1 MPRLTIYPL
10 GNADTTRLDLR
21 DGRKILI
28 DYADMRDESDPND
41 KRIDLPSELRADLR
55 AARKNSF
62 EVVAFSHLDRD
73 HVQGASD
80 FFWFDHAARYQ
91 GSDRTKIGELWVAA
105 SALTEAGTED
115 CARVIRQEAR
125 HRLRLGYGIRVFSRP
140 DALRD
145 WFERERIDFGSREH
159 LITDA
164 GTLVPGFSK
173 WDGGGVEFF
182 IHSPFGW
189 RRNERE
195 IEDRNQDSLVFQ
207 ATFLEGGRE
216 TRALFTADMEWEG
229 LSDIVD
235 ITRNPRHG
243 NEDRLY
249 WDIVKLPHHC
259 SYLSLSDTK
268 GDDQTVPTDQI
279 AWLYETAGQP
289 GAVMVSTSRIIP
301 NKGTADDRDPQP
313 PHRQAAAYYRQVRR
327 LLNGDFEV
335 SMERPAIKPRP
346 TVIEIT
352 SRGAR
357 LQPFAL
363 APAAAIA
370 ATPMRA
376 G

>member
-1 MPRLTIYPL
+1 MPRVTIYPL

-28 DYADMRDESDPND
+28 DYADMRDASDPND

-80 FFWFDHAARYQ
+80 FFWFDHAEKYQ
-91 GSDRTKIGELWVAA
+91 GADRTKISELWVPA
-105 SALTEAGTED
+105 SALTETGTED

-229 LSDIVD
+229 LSNIVD
-235 ITRNPRHG
+235 ITRDPRHG

-301 NKGTADDRDPQP
+301 NRGTAEDRDPQP
-313 PHRQAAAYYRQVRR
+313 PHRQAAAYYHQVRR
-327 LLNGDFEV
+327 LLNGEFEV
-335 SMERPAIKPRP
+335 TMERPAIKPRP

>member
-28 DYADMRDESDPND
+28 DYADMRDASDPND

-80 FFWFDHAARYQ
+80 FFWFDHAEKYQ
-91 GSDRTKIGELWVAA
+91 GSDRTKISELWVPA

-115 CARVIRQEAR
+115 CARVIRQETR

-268 GDDQTVPTDQI
+268 GDDQTVPTDQLG
-279 AWLYETAGQP
+279 WLYATAGQP

-301 NKGTADDRDPQP
+301 TKGTAEDRDPQP

-335 SMERPAIKPRP
+335 TMERPAIKPRP